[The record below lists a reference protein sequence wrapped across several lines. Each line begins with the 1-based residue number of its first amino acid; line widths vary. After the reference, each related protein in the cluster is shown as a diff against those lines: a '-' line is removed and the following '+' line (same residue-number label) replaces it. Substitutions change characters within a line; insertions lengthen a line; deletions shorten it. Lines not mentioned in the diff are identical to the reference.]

1 MHYNDEVNW
10 YLKDLSKSPSHLKLL
25 EASLGRL
32 LKQAATRAED
42 WRMLCTDNQAII
54 ISEWL
59 SNALETNASWL
70 KSLDD
75 NGRIRKLVKFKTVEQ
90 MEREASKLL
99 YKTNGNGFVHSQ
111 DQVAAPFF

>member
-1 MHYNDEVNW
+1 MYDNDEVNW
-10 YLKDLSKSPSHLKLL
+10 YLKDLSKSPAHLKLL

-59 SNALETNASWL
+59 SNALEANASWL
-70 KSLDD
+70 KSIDD
-75 NGRIRKLVKFKTVEQ
+75 NGRIRKLLKFKTVEQ
-90 MEREASKLL
+90 MEREANKFL
-99 YKTNGNGFVHSQ
+99 YKTNGNGLVPSQ
-111 DQVAAPFF
+111 DHMAAPFF

>member
-10 YLKDLSKSPSHLKLL
+10 YLTDLSKSPAHLKLL
-25 EASLGRL
+25 ESSLGRL

-42 WRMLCTDNQAII
+42 WRMLCTDNQAVM

-59 SNALETNASWL
+59 SLALETNASWL

-75 NGRIRKLVKFKTVEQ
+75 NGRIRKLLKFKTVEQ
-90 MEREASKLL
+90 MEREASKFL
-99 YKTNGNGFVHSQ
+99 YKTTGNGLVPSQ
-111 DQVAAPFF
+111 DHMAAPFF

>member
-1 MHYNDEVNW
+1 MDDNDEVNW

-25 EASLGRL
+25 ESSLGRL
-32 LKQAATRAED
+32 LKQASTRAED
-42 WRMLCTDNQAII
+42 WRMLCTDNQAVL

-59 SNALETNASWL
+59 SVSLETNASWL

-75 NGRIRKLVKFKTVEQ
+75 NGRIRKLAKFKTVEQ
-90 MEREASKLL
+90 MEREASKFL
-99 YKTNGNGFVHSQ
+99 YKANVNGFVHSQ